1 MKTFLKIFAGFI
13 ILLTIII
20 VALNLYFTDD
30 RLKGMILP
38 EVRAIT
44 GSDVQVENM
53 SLTFFRT
60 FPQFGVEL
68 ENFLLPTPEGDM
80 LATVD
85 DLVVGVELL
94 PLIKSEL
101 SISELSINRPS
112 ISYHIYEDST
122 SNVDF
127 LLALADE
134 GSAEEEEG
142 MAIDISRFTIREA
155 ELTYRDETTR
165 SLFNLSELDADISLR
180 FADLIES
187 TVDAQLGSLS
197 ATIDETNY
205 VSNLSLSLNQT
216 STLDLENEVLT
227 LSEGVFSIR
236 ELALNLTGNI
246 SNWSS
251 DAPSVDLQFSSSSDN
266 FGELLR
272 LAPPEYDEVLAGL
285 ETRGSMRLEGSVSGQ
300 LTEEDLPQ
308 FDLVIDVADGFLQ
321 NPDLSDAIED
331 IIIQVDISNDLA
343 TIRDFRARAGDNTVT
358 ATGTLERPLDDDG
371 VFSVELD
378 GDVDLGTLSRFYPI
392 EEFGVD
398 ELAGIV
404 EANANANGQMDQP
417 EEATFSG
424 IFKLTDGRI
433 KYADVPRPIEN
444 IEADIEANQDRITI
458 NQSGLRAESNLFTM
472 TGSVLNPLN
481 ENTRSVDLSANLN
494 FDLATVK
501 EFYPIDEDTLMM
513 RGQLDAQIQLQGE
526 PDPDQI
532 EALLQSS
539 TIELQDGYL
548 SHSSVARPLEDIT
561 FVAEATG
568 TRLTISNSRFRTGEN
583 ALAMTGSVSNY
594 LSEDPTFDLT
604 FDGNALFD
612 DISTYYPLEPWI
624 QELTGNAVMNL
635 NARGPAGDPTQIAL
649 NGSLEVS
656 NVNAIGDSIPLPV
669 TDLQGRLSATPEV
682 MTLEQFSMNYG
693 SSDFELEGSL
703 RRYLG
708 FLEESHNSEAT
719 MPNMTG
725 NYRSRF
731 LNMDEMIDWE
741 EETDEE
747 PLPINLPNLTAD
759 VTANIDSL
767 VIFGLPITSI
777 TGSGRMNPD
786 ELILDESE
794 ASMFEGAA
802 TGTMIW
808 KVPDPLRTNV
818 QFNGSL
824 TDLRAKAFFRD
835 TGFMGSDSK
844 FHEYISGLFS
854 SEFEY
859 YTELDETAAPDIT
872 TTDASGTFGLAEG
885 RIEGHPIQQRLAQF
899 LRADELNRMNLD
911 EFTSTFAIKDT
922 VMTLE
927 DFSLTSDNIGM
938 ELEGTQHLVTDA
950 INYKATLF
958 LPERFKRG
966 IATVISKEAAEALQR
981 EDGTLAVPVLITGTS
996 EDPQV
1001 RPDTSVIQDILRDR
1015 AGDALRRIFGGN

>member
-794 ASMFEGAA
+794 ASMFEGDA

>member
-68 ENFLLPTPEGDM
+68 ENFLLPTPEGDT

-85 DLVVGVELL
+85 DLIVGVELL
-94 PLIKSEL
+94 PLIRSEL
-101 SISELSINRPS
+101 SISKLSINRPS

-122 SNVDF
+122 SNIDF
-127 LLALADE
+127 LLDLADE
-134 GSAEEEEG
+134 ESAEEEEG

-300 LTEEDLPQ
+300 ITEEDLPQ
-308 FDLVIDVADGFLQ
+308 FDLVIDVADGYLQ
-321 NPDLSDAIED
+321 NPDLPDAIED

-343 TIRDFRARAGDNTVT
+343 TIRDFRARAGDNTIT

-398 ELAGIV
+398 ELAGLL
-404 EANANANGQMDQP
+404 EANANANGRMDQP

-458 NQSGLRAESNLFTM
+458 NQSGLRAESNQFTM

-539 TIELQDGYL
+539 TIELQNGYI

-583 ALAMTGSVSNY
+583 ALVMTGTVSNY
-594 LSEDPTFDLT
+594 LSENPTFDLT

-669 TDLQGRLSATPEV
+669 TDLQGRLSTTPEV

-966 IATVISKEAAEALQR
+966 IATVISNEAAEALQR